1 MRGCVNFWRG
11 QRTTETRGVL
21 RGPRGPK
28 NVWELETRHKLWPS
42 TLIKDSTHKNVH
54 LTLGLGHRHLN
65 TCQAPQIQPPET
77 MPGNLTLWKS
87 CLEWCIAGMSGPLHH
102 SVRVCVHVVQS
113 SAKVAKTANY
123 TASNYGQCT
132 SLWWSQETRV
142 FMSEIHW
149 NAQLHNFTKKR

>member
-1 MRGCVNFWRG
+1 MIYLKALQSSDQHVWFPLFPLFGYITWFTGIFVGRGLDNQSLTPTDSFSSVQQKC
-11 QRTTETRGVL
+11 L
-21 RGPRGPK
+21 RIKDISYDP
-28 NVWELETRHKLWPS
+28 
-42 TLIKDSTHKNVH
+42 LIKDSTHKNVH

-113 SAKVAKTANY
+113 SAKVAKDGQL
-123 TASNYGQCT
+123 YG
-132 SLWWSQETRV
+132 L
-142 FMSEIHW
+142 
-149 NAQLHNFTKKR
+149 